1 MARCAEDQRVTF
13 AGGPRVRL
21 HPTESEAGLIRR
33 SQIIALVVTIVVLLL
48 GSLGLFGG
56 GAEIEVISPTRG
68 EIRESFREPSKTR
81 LENTWKIA
89 MQVAG
94 RIGRIDSEPGD
105 RVTKGQVLA
114 EFDLVDFNNA
124 IRDAEANIERLRAAL
139 RVLDDNTLELTSL
152 SEAEAVAQSAEESVR
167 GAGARVKAAQA
178 RVDYTQKEFVRLT
191 NPAAAGTVSEA
202 ALNAARYEADTAVED
217 LSRASSDLESQRATL
232 KANRLAPRRIRETIE
247 RKKLKREENLAQLAG
262 AQALLERVR
271 HELELARVISPIDGI
286 VLERYERGERP
297 LPLGQEL
304 LLLGNPGEIELEAE
318 VMTED
323 ALKLA
328 PGGKVLLESLIG
340 SLKLKGH
347 VKRIEPQGFPKLSSL
362 GVEQQRVLV
371 IVEIEDPPENLRVGF
386 RLHARFFTGY
396 KTDAIILPRFAVLQ
410 APDQTYYVY
419 AVEDGRLTR
428 REVKLGLRS
437 DLEIEIAEGLDVDS
451 LVVTNPDSTMSEGT
465 AVKPVKK

>member
-1 MARCAEDQRVTF
+1 MARCAEDQRVAF

-21 HPTESEAGLIRR
+21 NPTESEAGLIRR
-33 SQIIALVVTIVVLLL
+33 SQIIALVVTIAVLLL
-48 GSLGLFGG
+48 VSLGLFSG

-124 IRDAEANIERLRAAL
+124 IRDAEANIERLRSAL

-178 RVDYTQKEFVRLT
+178 RVDYTQKEVARNL
-191 NPAAAGTVSEA
+191 AADRTVSDSELDA
-202 ALNAARYEADTAVED
+202 TRYEADTAVED
-217 LSRASSDLESQRATL
+217 LSRANSDLESQRAML
-232 KANRLAPRRIRETIE
+232 KANRLAPKRIRQTIE
-247 RKKLKREENLAQLAG
+247 RKKIERVENLAQLAG
-262 AQALLERVR
+262 AQAILERVR
-271 HELELARVISPIDGI
+271 HDLELARVISPIDGI

-328 PGGKVLLESLIG
+328 PGGKVLLESLFG
-340 SLKLKGH
+340 SLKLNGR
-347 VKRIEPQGFPKLSSL
+347 VKRIEPQGFTKLSSL

-437 DLEIEIAEGLDVDS
+437 DLEHEIV
-451 LVVTNPDSTMSEGT
+451 
-465 AVKPVKK
+465 

>member
-1 MARCAEDQRVTF
+1 
-13 AGGPRVRL
+13 
-21 HPTESEAGLIRR
+21 
-33 SQIIALVVTIVVLLL
+33 
-48 GSLGLFGG
+48 
-56 GAEIEVISPTRG
+56 
-68 EIRESFREPSKTR
+68 
-81 LENTWKIA
+81 

-124 IRDAEANIERLRAAL
+124 IRDAEANIDRLRAAL

-178 RVDYTQKEFVRLT
+178 RVDYTQKEVARNL
-191 NPAAAGTVSEA
+191 AADRTVSDA
-202 ALNAARYEADTAVED
+202 ALDAARYEADTAVED
-217 LSRASSDLESQRATL
+217 LSRANSDLESQRAML
-232 KANRLAPRRIRETIE
+232 KANRLAPKRIRQTIE
-247 RKKLKREENLAQLAG
+247 RKKIERVENLAQLAG

-328 PGGKVLLESLIG
+328 PGGKVLLESLFG
-340 SLKLKGH
+340 SLKLNGR
-347 VKRIEPQGFPKLSSL
+347 VKRIEPQGFTKLSSL

-437 DLEIEIAEGLDVDS
+437 DLEHEIAEGLDEDS